1 MESDASADDLI
12 EKLSEFGN
20 VHVDSISTTRVI
32 DEASWEFLS
41 KRKRRSRSSRP
52 PNPASGH
59 LGEAVLQMLDNFAVC
74 TVSCDPSAGKS
85 RDVPPSLLST
95 LMERDRH
102 GQYGIALYLDLKG
115 ARMLSMN
122 ICSRNI
128 RAYLHGKVF
137 EMGI

>member
-1 MESDASADDLI
+1 MESDASASDFS

-20 VHVDSISTTRVI
+20 VHVDSISATRVI
-32 DEASWEFLS
+32 DEASWEFLL

-115 ARMLSMN
+115 AQNALYEHMQQEHPRIPPWKS
-122 ICSRNI
+122 I
-128 RAYLHGKVF
+128 
-137 EMGI
+137 